1 MPKDPEVVQKF
12 ETAGVEPLSMTET
25 EFAELV
31 RKDRRLWHPLIR
43 DLNLSAEPCRRVAS
57 AAAAA
62 RTREQELNAQE
73 SGLDGCIA
81 RQLLRR
87 SLPRYPTAL
96 EDVVPVRERQ
106 KMFDVLVDD
115 KDGQS

>member
-43 DLNLSAEPCRRVAS
+43 DLNLSAE
-57 AAAAA
+57 
-62 RTREQELNAQE
+62 
-73 SGLDGCIA
+73 
-81 RQLLRR
+81 
-87 SLPRYPTAL
+87 
-96 EDVVPVRERQ
+96 
-106 KMFDVLVDD
+106 
-115 KDGQS
+115 